1 MKASEIKRTLV
12 LSLVSH
18 FALILPL
25 LVSGCVLRI
34 IKNWIKSSAR
44 QYCNLQFVQTAEA
57 EVPNQRSKIDI
68 CSSSVGQPNTIG
80 GMPQSNRLAHTQ
92 THRERETETGKW
104 TVDWRWTCTWMSTSI
119 YANAACF
126 ICIRPSSIGSNCRTT
141 TTMRQVDFRK
151 FSLTIDTVNRLWS

>member
-44 QYCNLQFVQTAEA
+44 QYCNLQFAQTAEA

-80 GMPQSNRLAHTQ
+80 GMPQSNRLAHKQ
-92 THRERETETGKW
+92 RERERQRLESGQWTGAERALGW
-104 TVDWRWTCTWMSTSI
+104 ALRYMQMLLVSF
-119 YANAACF
+119 AFVQAASAPTAGR
-126 ICIRPSSIGSNCRTT
+126 RPPWG
-141 TTMRQVDFRK
+141 K
-151 FSLTIDTVNRLWS
+151 